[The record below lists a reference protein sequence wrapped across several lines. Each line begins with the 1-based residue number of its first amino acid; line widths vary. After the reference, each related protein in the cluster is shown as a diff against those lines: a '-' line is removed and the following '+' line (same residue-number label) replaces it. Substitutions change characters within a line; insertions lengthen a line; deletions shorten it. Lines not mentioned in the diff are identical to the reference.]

1 MLALLY
7 TFSLTK
13 VFPLLLAGIGFGLLI
28 TVHEL
33 GHFFFCKLFNIGTP
47 VFSIGFGPSLI
58 KKKIGATEFRLS
70 LIPLGGY
77 CAIQGM
83 GDPEA
88 GMVETHEESL
98 DPAFAFETKS
108 FTQKLLVILGGILF
122 NIIFAYSI
130 FIGMHWG
137 TRQELKTELSISYI
151 VPNSAAESHKLTA
164 GTIITGY
171 NDTVFSADKLTA
183 QAELRAFL
191 KTISESPNKEL
202 TLTLKQSDGEEET
215 RTITLGT
222 LDATVGSLG
231 VGLDI
236 LQTPIPGRFVHN
248 SYIQAVH
255 KGIAITN
262 AYITTT
268 ANAITSMFKRRSLD
282 GMAGPL
288 TMFSQTFKS
297 AQLGL
302 RALWEFLGM
311 ISITLALMNLIPI
324 GALDGGQLLF
334 ILLEGIIRRPLPRRL
349 KEGIVIASWILFFL
363 LIIVL
368 SYKDI
373 LRMIS

>member
-1 MLALLY
+1 MFDMLY
-7 TFSLTK
+7 TLSLTK
-13 VFPLLLAGIGFGLLI
+13 LLPLLLAGIGFGLLI

-33 GHFFFCKLFNIGTP
+33 GHFFFCKLFTIGTP

-58 KKKIGATEFRLS
+58 KKQIGETEFRLS

-83 GDPEA
+83 SDPEA
-88 GMVETHEESL
+88 GMVETNEAL
-98 DPAFAFETKS
+98 LNPAHAFERKS
-108 FTQKLLVILGGILF
+108 FIQKLLVILGGILF
-122 NIIFAYSI
+122 NIIFAYCI
-130 FIGMHWG
+130 FIGMYWG

-151 VPNSAAESHKLTA
+151 VPQSAAEKHNLTP

-171 NDTVFSADKLTA
+171 NDITFSSDKMTA
-183 QAELRAFL
+183 QKELATFL
-191 KTISESPNKEL
+191 KTIAQNPNAQL
-202 TLTLKQSDGEEET
+202 TLTLKEKDASTDT
-215 RTITLGT
+215 RCVTLGV
-222 LDATVGSLG
+222 LENNVGSLG

-236 LQTPIPGRFVHN
+236 LQTPIPNQYTHN
-248 SYIQAVH
+248 SFTSAFTKGVAVTHTYIA
-255 KGIAITN
+255 A
-262 AYITTT
+262 T
-268 ANAITSMFKRRSLD
+268 ANAITSMFKRRTLD

-297 AQLGL
+297 AQMGL

-349 KEGIVIASWILFFL
+349 KESIIIASWILFFL
-363 LIIVL
+363 LVIIL

-373 LRMIS
+373 VRMIQ